1 MDDPFGCFV
10 GKPVLHPGRP
20 GALLVAIKD
29 NIDIAGQPTG
39 AGLGLPGRVA
49 ERDADVVARLRAAGT
64 ALLGKTRMDEAALGA
79 TGDNPHHGRT
89 LNPRAAGC
97 SPGGSSSGSAAAV
110 AAGHCDAALGT
121 DTLGSIRIP
130 ASYCGVVGL
139 KPGRGVLPTGGIV
152 PLSPTLD
159 TVGILARTVDVTA
172 AVLRLLGGP
181 AEEASRVLRL
191 GMPDALEG
199 MALAPSVRAALDTAR
214 HWLTTAGW
222 TVGPCAVPGWDP
234 TATRRA
240 GLLLAEAEGAEVHAT
255 LLGVDDPALSPAL
268 RALLRYGRDASPDRV
283 AQARRTLHAASDGV
297 DAALAGF
304 DLLLLPTTA
313 APAFAWADGPPPGQA
328 DLTALANAGGHPA
341 ISVPIPGLALAGL
354 QLVGP
359 HGSEGWLLAAARM
372 LEALPR
378 PQ

>member
-10 GKPVLHPGRP
+10 GAPVLHPGRP

-39 AGLGLPGRVA
+39 AGLGLPGRIA

-79 TGDNPHHGRT
+79 SGDNPHHGRT

-121 DTLGSIRIP
+121 DTLGSVRIP
-130 ASYCGVVGL
+130 AAYCGVVGL
-139 KPGRGVLPTGGIV
+139 KPGLGVLPMGGVV

-159 TVGILARTVDVTA
+159 TVGILARTVDVA
-172 AVLRLLGGP
+172 AVVLRQLGGP
-181 AEEASRVLRL
+181 AEEASLVLRL
-191 GMPDALEG
+191 GMPDALES
-199 MALAPSVRAALDTAR
+199 MVLAPPIRAALNAAR
-214 HWLTTAGW
+214 RGCQAAGW
-222 TVGPCAVPGWDP
+222 TVGPRAVPGWDP

-240 GLLLAEAEGAEVHAT
+240 GLLLAEAEGAAVHAA
-255 LLGVDDPALSPAL
+255 LLGDNDPALSPAL
-268 RALLRYGRDASPDRV
+268 RALLRYGRDAGPDRV
-283 AQARRTLHAASDGV
+283 AQARRVLQAASAGV
-297 DAALAGF
+297 EAALAGC

-313 APAFAWADGPPPGQA
+313 APAFAWADRPPPDQA
-328 DLTALANAGGHPA
+328 NLTALANAGGHPA
-341 ISVPIPGLALAGL
+341 ISVPSAGFGRAGL

-359 HGSEGWLLAAARM
+359 HGSEGRLLAAARM

>member
-39 AGLGLPGRVA
+39 AGLGQPGRVA

-79 TGDNPHHGRT
+79 SGDNPHHGRT

-121 DTLGSIRIP
+121 DMLGSARIP
-130 ASYCGVVGL
+130 ASYCGIVGL
-139 KPGRGVLPTGGIV
+139 KPGLGVLPTDGIV

-159 TVGILARTVDVTA
+159 TVGILARTVDVA
-172 AVLRLLGGP
+172 AVLLRQLGGP
-181 AEEASRVLRL
+181 AEEASRGLRL
-191 GMPDALEG
+191 GMPDALES
-199 MALAPSVRAALDTAR
+199 MILAPPVRAALDAAR
-214 HWLTTAGW
+214 RGLQAAGW
-222 TVGPCAVPGWDP
+222 TVKYCAVQGWDP
-234 TATRRA
+234 TAARRA
-240 GLLLAEAEGAEVHAT
+240 GLLVAEVEGAKVHAA

-283 AQARRTLHAASDGV
+283 AQARRTLQAASAGV
-297 DAALAGF
+297 ETALAEC

-313 APAFAWADGPPPGQA
+313 GPAFTWADGPPADLA
-328 DLTALANAGGHPA
+328 DLTVLANAGGHPA

-354 QLVGP
+354 QLIGP
-359 HGSEGWLLAAARM
+359 HGSEGRLLAAARM
-372 LEALPR
+372 LQALPR